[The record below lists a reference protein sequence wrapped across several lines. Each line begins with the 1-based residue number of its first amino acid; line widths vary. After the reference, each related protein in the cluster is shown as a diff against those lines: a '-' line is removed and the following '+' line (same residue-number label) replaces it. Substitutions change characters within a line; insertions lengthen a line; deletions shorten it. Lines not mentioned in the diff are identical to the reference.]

1 MSNLK
6 ILGVSG
12 GLGQPSRT
20 TQLVREVLRELAALT
35 HAEVQLIEVAEVGPL
50 LGPHLSRQQLPAAG
64 EAVLSQVENA
74 DILVAASP
82 VYKGAYTGQFKHL
95 FDMLDPN
102 ALLDV
107 PVVLA
112 ATGGSDR
119 HALMPD
125 HCLRPLFSF
134 FRAHTVPTTLYATQS
149 QIDNDHILD
158 LTLRDRIQIAA
169 RQAVHLLGTPAR
181 ARSGGVESARA
192 NHPAP

>member
-1 MSNLK
+1 MTSLK

-12 GLGQPSRT
+12 GVGQPSRT
-20 TQLVREVLRELAALT
+20 THLVREVLRELESLT
-35 HAEVQLIEVAEVGPL
+35 QVKAQLIEVAEVGPL
-50 LGPHLSRQQLPAAG
+50 VGACVSRQQLSAAG
-64 EAVLSQVENA
+64 EAVLAQIENA
-74 DILVAASP
+74 DVIVAGSP
-82 VYKGAYTGQFKHL
+82 VYKGAYSGQFKHL

-134 FRAHTVPTTLYATQS
+134 FRAHTVPTTLYATAA
-149 QIDNDHILD
+149 QIDHGQILD
-158 LTLRDRIQIAA
+158 RSLYDRIQLAA
-169 RQAVHLLGTPAR
+169 RQAIHLLDTPAR
-181 ARSGGVESARA
+181 RRRTAAA
-192 NHPAP
+192 HTNHAAP